1 MSTQRTYKSSRTRLK
16 ELGKSSDII
25 TNNSS
30 LMLDAVE
37 TLLPTPNSGGLVISS
52 EGDEKMDDFHP
63 QGSDILNDST
73 TLNASQLF
81 DFDYEPNIILQQR
94 YKEYISKHGI
104 LEFLNVFLPPEVSKR
119 ELGYL
124 ILDLGYPK
132 TCLINYHQMS
142 PKEVA
147 TQLVQLVSESHNGS
161 NFGLQTNPDLR
172 FMDPRIPNGDSTNLK
187 VHPRVISAK
196 PTQNSTKYTIP
207 DFLKDLHL
215 SKRILLITGAGILTS
230 LGIPDFRSF
239 KGLYSQLS
247 HLNLK
252 DPQQGFDIEAFK
264 RDPGI
269 FFSIAHLIL
278 PPDGKYTI
286 MHSFIKLL
294 QDKGKLLRNYTQN
307 IDNLEKK
314 VGILEESVIQ
324 CHGSFGSATC
334 LTCHSRFAGHKIFNH
349 IRHKQVPRCLQCY
362 SIVNLNED
370 LPIDYGVIKPDITFF
385 GEDLPKRYHQLI
397 GKDTIDCDLVIVVGT
412 SLKVEPVAGII
423 NKVSSSV
430 PKVLLNK
437 DDIPDRGFD
446 LRLLGYCDDV
456 VTYLASQLGP
466 EWDIP
471 HKAFNNQS
479 QWKIDEENVD
489 LGIYSVSST

>member
-1 MSTQRTYKSSRTRLK
+1 MMSKDIYRTPSTP
-16 ELGKSSDII
+16 
-25 TNNSS
+25 NN
-30 LMLDAVE
+30 MH
-37 TLLPTPNSGGLVISS
+37 TGFPTPSSGGLAVSS
-52 EGDEKMDDFHP
+52 EEEKPMQESREITAD
-63 QGSDILNDST
+63 G
-73 TLNASQLF
+73 TLSQF
-81 DFDYEPNIILQQR
+81 DFDYEPNLVLQQR
-94 YKEYISKHGI
+94 YTAYIAEHGI
-104 LEFLNVFLPPEVSKR
+104 LEFLNIFLPPEVTKR
-119 ELGYL
+119 ELGHL

-132 TCLINYHQMS
+132 LCLSNYRQMS

-147 TQLVQLVSESHNGS
+147 VQLVQLVSESH
-161 NFGLQTNPDLR
+161 QTTPAIYNRD
-172 FMDPRIPNGDSTNLK
+172 DLK
-187 VHPRVISAK
+187 VHPRVATSK
-196 PTQNSTKYTIP
+196 PTFETLPYTIG
-207 DFLKDLHL
+207 DFLNGLQL

-286 MHSFIKLL
+286 LHSFIKFL

-307 IDNLEKK
+307 IDDLERK
-314 VGILEESVIQ
+314 VGILEDSVIQ

-334 LTCHSRFAGHKIFNH
+334 LTCHSRFAGHKIFDH
-349 IRHKQVPRCLQCY
+349 IRQKQVPRCLQCY
-362 SIVNLNED
+362 SIVNMNED
-370 LPIDYGVIKPDITFF
+370 LPINYGVIKPDITFF

-430 PKVLLNK
+430 PKVLINK
-437 DDIPDRGFD
+437 DDIPDRGFN

-456 VTYLASQLGP
+456 VSYLATQLGP

-471 HKAFNNQS
+471 HKAFNNQGK
-479 QWKIDEENVD
+479 WKVDQENGD
-489 LGIYSVSST
+489 LGVYNVTSL